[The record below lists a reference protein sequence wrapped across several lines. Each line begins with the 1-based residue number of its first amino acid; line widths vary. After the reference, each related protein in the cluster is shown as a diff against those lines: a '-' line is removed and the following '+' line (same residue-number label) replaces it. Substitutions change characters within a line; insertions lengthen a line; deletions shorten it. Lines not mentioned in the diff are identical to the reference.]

1 MSIHR
6 SNTELQH
13 RRLFGQTL
21 RTPICRRSII
31 AWPPAAARNRRFWPS
46 RISILVIGY
55 HLVQRHEPYREL
67 GADYFD
73 RRRPHA
79 TANCLVRRL
88 ASLGYRVTL
97 QEQPAHAAA

>member
-1 MSIHR
+1 
-6 SNTELQH
+6 
-13 RRLFGQTL
+13 
-21 RTPICRRSII
+21 
-31 AWPPAAARNRRFWPS
+31 
-46 RISILVIGY
+46 VIGY

-79 TANCLVRRL
+79 TANRLVRRR